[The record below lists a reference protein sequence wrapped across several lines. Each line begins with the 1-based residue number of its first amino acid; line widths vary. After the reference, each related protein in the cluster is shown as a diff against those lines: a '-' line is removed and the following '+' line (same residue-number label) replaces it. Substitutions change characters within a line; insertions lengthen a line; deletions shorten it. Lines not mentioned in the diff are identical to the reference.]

1 MTLPEVLAQ
10 MQSALWC
17 WSGYCP
23 ICDRSLESDRPM
35 SDTG

>member
-10 MQSALWC
+10 MQQLLWC

-23 ICDRSLESDRPM
+23 ICDRPLEGGRPM
-35 SDTG
+35 NDTG